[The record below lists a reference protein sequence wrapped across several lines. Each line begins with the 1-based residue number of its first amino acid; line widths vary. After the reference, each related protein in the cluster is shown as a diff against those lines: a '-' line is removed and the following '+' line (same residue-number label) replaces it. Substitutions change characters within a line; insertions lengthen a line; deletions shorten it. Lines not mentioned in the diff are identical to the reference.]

1 MEAEVARRL
10 AEKEKE
16 WQDEQQKRL
25 QADLEARAAAAE
37 AEESRRSRTPEKDMS
52 LPSGVLTPILKKH
65 RDLDDELKQR
75 LQELE
80 KKLYVASHPFPCTP
94 LFSMRL
100 RLYFPLVRSMR

>member
-1 MEAEVARRL
+1 
-10 AEKEKE
+10 
-16 WQDEQQKRL
+16 
-25 QADLEARAAAAE
+25 LEARAAAAE

>member
-16 WQDEQQKRL
+16 WQEEQKRL
-25 QADLEARAAAAE
+25 QADLEARAAAVE
-37 AEESRRSRTPEKDMS
+37 AERRRSKTPEKDMS

-75 LQELE
+75 LLELE
-80 KKLYVASHPFPCTP
+80 QKLCVSHPFQLP
-94 LFSMRL
+94 LCGFGCILLLQGL
-100 RLYFPLVRSMR
+100 R